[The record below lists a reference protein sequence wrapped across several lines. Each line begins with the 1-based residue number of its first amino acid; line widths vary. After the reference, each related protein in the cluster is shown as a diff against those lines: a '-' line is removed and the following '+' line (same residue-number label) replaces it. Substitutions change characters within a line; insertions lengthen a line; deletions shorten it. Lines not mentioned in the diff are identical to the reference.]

1 MKIAVFGRKLE
12 KGFEQGLKVFFDKIN
27 QVASEVYIYE
37 PFYEFLKTNSTL
49 NIIPSQTFNSHLQV
63 KSDFNFFFSFGG
75 DGTFLEAVRYVR
87 DTKVPIIGINTGRL
101 GFLANVAQEDISQSI
116 DMLFGGN
123 FTIEERSLIK
133 FDSSSNPFIDFPY
146 GLNEFTVQ
154 KRDSSLIT
162 IDTKINDSY
171 LNTYWTDGLIIS
183 TPTGSTAYSMSVGG
197 PIVAPDCRALIISP
211 IASHNLT
218 VRPIVIT
225 DNNIIKLKIEGRS
238 KHFMATLDSHSYE
251 FDTGAELEL
260 KLADFS
266 ISIVRLTGH
275 SFYKTIRKKLM
286 WGADIRN

>member
-1 MKIAVFGRKLE
+1 MQIK
-12 KGFEQGLKVFFDKIN
+12 N
-27 QVASEVYIYE
+27 
-37 PFYEFLKTNSTL
+37 
-49 NIIPSQTFNSHLQV
+49 
-63 KSDFNFFFSFGG
+63 DFNFFFSFGG

-87 DTKVPIIGINTGRL
+87 DTKVPILGINTGRL
-101 GFLANVAQEDISQSI
+101 GFFANVAREEISESL
-116 DMLFGGN
+116 DMVLNGS
-123 FTIEERSLIK
+123 FTIEERSLIH
-133 FDSSSNPFIDFPY
+133 FDSPSNPFVDFPF

-162 IDTKINDSY
+162 IDTKINENY

-238 KHFMATLDSHSYE
+238 KHFMATLDSRSFE
-251 FDTGAELEL
+251 FDTGTELEL
-260 KLADFS
+260 SLAAFS
-266 ISIVRLTGH
+266 ISIVKLSGH